1 MAPSDCSICL
11 MPIEPD
17 ESVVGL
23 ACAHLCHQEC
33 VQTHMRISRV
43 PLMDFLR
50 CPQCRMTSFD
60 IVKLE
65 TALLDLPADAA
76 NTTSPARTWPR
87 TPSPFSSPI
96 ADSSAEWE
104 SPSWRQWPHPEPV
117 SQDAASLSWLL
128 SERLFQCPTLLPCF
142 HGRSRSLCSRTLR
155 HCQGRCRSFGAGQ
168 DQWFGLSC
176 GGSCQLR
183 TLTGRSTEYSRHSVY
198 SCRLWCVCG

>member
-104 SPSWRQWPHPEPV
+104 SPSWRQWPHPEPL
-117 SQDAASLSWLL
+117 SQDAASLSWLF
-128 SERLFQCPTLLPCF
+128 SERLFQCTTPLPWSLPEPLFQDATTLPGPLP
-142 HGRSRSLCSRTLR
+142 
-155 HCQGRCRSFGAGQ
+155 
-168 DQWFGLSC
+168 
-176 GGSCQLR
+176 
-183 TLTGRSTEYSRHSVY
+183 E
-198 SCRLWCVCG
+198 LWCWSGPMVWVELWWILPAQDPNGTVYGI